1 MWSCSVLSCSVCG
14 GLGSKAMFLL
24 VLFSFQPCSPV
35 PAAVEHS
42 RWWSLWYDEGTPAR
56 SLVRQVLSCGPVCSD
71 LLRRLHHKT
80 VGSSRLL
87 LC

>member
-1 MWSCSVLSCSVCG
+1 MWRVRGYVKVYYICL
-14 GLGSKAMFLL
+14 GLRA
-24 VLFSFQPCSPV
+24 VYTHTLFSFQPLSPV

-42 RWWSLWYDEGTPAR
+42 GWWSLWYHEGTPAR
-56 SLVRQVLSCGPVCSD
+56 SLVRQVLSRGPVCSD